1 MKGRLY
7 IFALF
12 VLAALT
18 GCRKQIMPD
27 AIPVLPE
34 ETKEMVISVK
44 SDAPD
49 PKFTFLF
56 WHKEDFD
63 RGLSDANQGIARPY
77 HVSEPTGNI
86 GDYTEP
92 GASTNE
98 SSGEKKD
105 YNTGRIYPENYG
117 IAVCTGYG
125 PYDGVKPAELKDR
138 PVVTLDYSVLNIDV
152 PGVTDVVVSQN
163 YLEGSSIYPFR
174 GNLEFF
180 HPQIQLTVKAKLT
193 TTMAKFIK
201 NVSFTVG
208 KDNLM
213 KSLSWSGEV
222 KGYRPSSERP
232 ENGWTSSTLEEQINS
247 SDEKVIGTVYVVPLP
262 SAEEWTMK
270 SINLTIK
277 GEIGNTVDGSYSEFT
292 MDVPAFFKDSSDNE
306 LTLELNDSYI
316 ILLLFDE
323 DQIEITA
330 VKVPWK
336 EGGNVLVPIHPIPAD

>member
-1 MKGRLY
+1 MNRKWY
-7 IFALF
+7 IYALF
-12 VLAALT
+12 VLAAMT

-77 HVSEPTGNI
+77 HVSEPTGDI

-92 GASTNE
+92 DAATGP
-98 SSGEKKD
+98 SSEKKKD

-125 PYDGVKPAELKDR
+125 PYDGVT
-138 PVVTLDYSVLNIDV
+138 PVKRTYLPVETTDYSVLNV
-152 PGVTDVVVSQN
+152 KYPGVTDVVVSQN
-163 YLEGSSIYPFR
+163 SLEGSSIYPFE

-180 HPQIQLTVKAKLT
+180 HPQIKLTVDAKLAE
-193 TTMAKFIK
+193 TMAKYIR
-201 NVSFTVG
+201 NVSFTVNG
-208 KDNLM
+208 DNLL
-213 KSLSWSGEV
+213 SALAWDAGSDRYLPSARAAESWSGPV
-222 KGYRPSSERP
+222 SEYL
-232 ENGWTSSTLEEQINS
+232 NKSEQ
-247 SDEKVIGTVYVVPLP
+247 KPLGTVLVVPESDDGFLM
-262 SAEEWTMK
+262 T
-270 SINLTIK
+270 SI
-277 GEIGNTVDGSYSEFT
+277 EISLDGLISNTDTEDGTPFNMSVTADFSGVT
-292 MDVPAFFKDSSDNE
+292 GGG
-306 LTLELNDSYI
+306 LTLGDSYEI
-316 ILLLFDE
+316 HLLFDE

-330 VKVPWK
+330 VKVPWE
-336 EGGNVLVPIHPIPAD
+336 EGGNVLVPIHPLPET

>member
-1 MKGRLY
+1 MNRKWY
-7 IFALF
+7 IYALF

-18 GCRKQIMPD
+18 GCRKQPVPD

-63 RGLSDANQGIARPY
+63 RGLKAEDGSLVQPY
-77 HVSEPTGNI
+77 HVSKPTGNI
-86 GDYTEP
+86 GDYMEP
-92 GASTNE
+92 NASTNE
-98 SSGEKKD
+98 PTSEKND

-125 PYDGVKPAELKDR
+125 PYDGVTPATR
-138 PVVTLDYSVLNIDV
+138 TNMPVETPDYSVLNV
-152 PGVTDVVVSQN
+152 TYPGVTDVVVSQN
-163 YLEGSSIYPFR
+163 SLEGSSIYPFY

-232 ENGWTSSTLEEQINS
+232 ENGWTSATLEEQINS
-247 SDEKVIGTVYVVPLP
+247 SDEKVIGTVNVVPLP

-270 SINLTIK
+270 SINLTIT

-330 VKVPWK
+330 VKVPWE

>member
-1 MKGRLY
+1 MNRKWY
-7 IFALF
+7 IYALF

-18 GCRKQIMPD
+18 GCRKQPVPD
-27 AIPVLPE
+27 AISVLPE

-63 RGLSDANQGIARPY
+63 RGLLNANQGVAQPY
-77 HVSEPTGNI
+77 HVSEPTGDI
-86 GDYTEP
+86 GDYIEQEAT
-92 GASTNE
+92 TNE
-98 SSGEKKD
+98 PSEKKND
-105 YNTGRIYPENYG
+105 YNTGRVYPDSYG

-125 PYDGVKPAELKDR
+125 PYNEVYPSGDDSGMTDYRTLKIE
-138 PVVTLDYSVLNIDV
+138 N

-232 ENGWTSSTLEEQINS
+232 ENGWTSATLEEQINS
-247 SDEKVIGTVYVVPLP
+247 SDEKVIGTVNVVPLP

-330 VKVPWK
+330 VKVPWE

>member
-1 MKGRLY
+1 MNRKWY
-7 IFALF
+7 IYALF

-18 GCRKQIMPD
+18 GCRKQPVPD

-63 RGLSDANQGIARPY
+63 KGLKSENGNILQPY
-77 HVSEPTGNI
+77 HVSGPTGNI
-86 GDYTEP
+86 GDYAEP
-92 GASTNE
+92 DASTGPSE
-98 SSGEKKD
+98 SREND

-125 PYDGVKPAELKDR
+125 PYDGVTPVKRTDL
-138 PVVTLDYSVLNIDV
+138 PVVTTDYSVLDVAV

-180 HPQIQLTVKAKLT
+180 HPQIQLTVNAKLAE
-193 TTMAKFIK
+193 TMAKYIR
-201 NVSFTVG
+201 NVSFTVNG
-208 KDNLM
+208 DNLLSALAWDAGSDRYLPSARAT
-213 KSLSWSGEV
+213 KSWSGPV
-222 KGYRPSSERP
+222 MSDYLNKSE
-232 ENGWTSSTLEEQINS
+232 EKTL
-247 SDEKVIGTVYVVPLP
+247 GTVLVVPKESDDDFLM
-262 SAEEWTMK
+262 T
-270 SINLTIK
+270 SI
-277 GEIGNTVDGSYSEFT
+277 EISLAGLISNTNTEDGAPFNMSVTADLSGVT
-292 MDVPAFFKDSSDNE
+292 GGG
-306 LTLELNDSYI
+306 LTLGDSYEI
-316 ILLLFDE
+316 HLLFDE

-330 VKVPWK
+330 VKVPWQ
-336 EGGNVLVPIHPIPAD
+336 EGGNVLVPIHPIPPES

>member
-63 RGLSDANQGIARPY
+63 RGLLNANQGVAQPY
-77 HVSEPTGNI
+77 HVSEPTGDI
-86 GDYTEP
+86 GEYIEQEAT
-92 GASTNE
+92 TNKP
-98 SSGEKKD
+98 SEKKND
-105 YNTGRIYPENYG
+105 YNTGRVYPDSYG

-125 PYDGVKPAELKDR
+125 PYNEVYPSGDDSGMTDYRTLKIE
-138 PVVTLDYSVLNIDV
+138 N
-152 PGVTDVVVSQN
+152 PGVTDVVVPQN
-163 YLEGSSIYPFR
+163 YLEGSSIYPFH

-180 HPQIQLTVKAKLT
+180 HPQIKLTVDAKLAE
-193 TTMAKFIK
+193 TMAKYIR
-201 NVSFTVG
+201 NVRFSVNG
-208 KDNLM
+208 ANLL
-213 KSLSWSGEV
+213 SALSWDVESDC
-222 KGYRPSSERP
+222 YMPSERS
-232 ENGWTSSTLEEQINS
+232 TSSWSSPVMSDYLNKTDVKTLG
-247 SDEKVIGTVYVVPLP
+247 KVLVVPKESDDGFLM
-262 SAEEWTMK
+262 T
-270 SINLTIK
+270 SIEISLDGLISNTDTEDGTPFNMSVTADLK
-277 GEIGNTVDGSYSEFT
+277 GVTGGG
-292 MDVPAFFKDSSDNE
+292 
-306 LTLELNDSYI
+306 LTLGDSYEI
-316 ILLLFDE
+316 HLLFDE

-330 VKVPWK
+330 VKVPWE